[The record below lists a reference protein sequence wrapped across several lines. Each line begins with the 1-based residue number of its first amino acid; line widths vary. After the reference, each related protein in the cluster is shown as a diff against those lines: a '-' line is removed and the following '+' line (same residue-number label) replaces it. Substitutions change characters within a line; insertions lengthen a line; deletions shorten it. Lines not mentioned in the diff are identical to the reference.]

1 MKKILA
7 LLSAAALSLALFSC
21 SNSAAPEV
29 QSDANSGGLKLSLAI
44 PRFVSEMEKAQE
56 TASRVVMPH
65 TKFVTLEIPDAS
77 YKKSIEV
84 EESNLEPG
92 AGVEYATIAFLGIS
106 VGTYGA
112 GDITVYLDDVDGNH
126 LTYGTNTAPCTV
138 SADQKSDDGE
148 LPTITIYA
156 LPLAEKTVEVTTGNN
171 TFSFDTAAG
180 KYDYT
185 AYHLTVSADDIGVS
199 LTGIRIDSGSVH
211 LYAYDKDGVSSDI
224 DPVELNEEA
233 NLGDF
238 EFLAVEDPDY
248 AGDETEKKY
257 VTYHPWVIVYGTGKA
272 AGTLSFVGE

>member
-44 PRFVSEMEKAQE
+44 PRFVSEMEKAKE

-92 AGVEYATIAFLGIS
+92 DGVDFATIAFLGIS
-106 VGTYGA
+106 VGDYAA
-112 GDITVYLDDVDGNH
+112 GKITVYLDDVDGNH

-138 SADQKSDDGE
+138 SADQKSDDGD

-156 LPLAEKTVEVTTGNN
+156 LPLAEKTVEVTTGSE

-185 AYHLTVSADDIGVS
+185 AYHLTVSADDISVA
-199 LTGIRIDSGSVH
+199 LTGIHIYSDSGSVH
-211 LYAYDKDGVSSDI
+211 LYAYDEDGVSSGI

-233 NLGDF
+233 DLDDF
-238 EFLAVEDPDY
+238 EFFHR
-248 AGDETEKKY
+248 DE
-257 VTYHPWVIVYGTGKA
+257 TYHPWVIVYGTGKA
-272 AGTLSFVGE
+272 AGTLTFVGE